1 VGFSFAGLMLMG
13 LIAAL
18 FSGGNGEEP
27 SIGGKIFF
35 ATMGLAFIVL
45 GAGFA
50 IHSWRTKH
58 IIVDKTNDIVSYKGF
73 INSPSKGKLL
83 CAISDIAAV
92 QVCSVL
98 GTITSGRSSS
108 EVTVYEINVVLKNYG
123 NKRINIL
130 VSQNYSQIKDDAND
144 FAEFL
149 GVPLLDHT

>member
-1 VGFSFAGLMLMG
+1 VGFSLAGLMLIS
-13 LIAAL
+13 LIAVL
-18 FSGGNGEEP
+18 FSGDNGEEP

-35 ATMGLAFIVL
+35 ATLGLAFFVL
-45 GAGFA
+45 GVGLA
-50 IHSWRTKH
+50 IYSWRTRH
-58 IIVDKTNDIVSYKGF
+58 IIVDKMNNIVSYKGF
-73 INSPSKGKLL
+73 INSSSKGKLL